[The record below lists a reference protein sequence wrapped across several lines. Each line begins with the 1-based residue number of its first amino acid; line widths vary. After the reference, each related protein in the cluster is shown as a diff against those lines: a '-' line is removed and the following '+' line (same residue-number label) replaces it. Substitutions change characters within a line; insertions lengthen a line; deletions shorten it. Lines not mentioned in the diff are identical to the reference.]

1 MIMLKMNQKK
11 KKAKIGIFEE
21 NLITEVKNSM
31 D

>member
-1 MIMLKMNQKK
+1 MIMLKMKK
-11 KKAKIGIFEE
+11 KKAKIGRFEE